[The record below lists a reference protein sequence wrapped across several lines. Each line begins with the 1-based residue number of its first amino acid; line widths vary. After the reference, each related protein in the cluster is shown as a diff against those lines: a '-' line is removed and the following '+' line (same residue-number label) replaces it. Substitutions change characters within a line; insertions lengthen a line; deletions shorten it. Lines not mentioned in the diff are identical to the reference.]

1 MKWNVSPQCR
11 HDTHASPDHDT
22 PTTMLDC
29 RQDTLVFVLLVAATH
44 AWHHLNQISLS
55 WSHQDLVPVM
65 SMSLGCLSSAN
76 CLWAFLGIIL
86 RRGFLL
92 GLHVYPAH
100 YCNKLVLCSD
110 SPIFQ
115 WSVEFTRLRNNG
127 VWGSHY
133 VISMHR
139 TVIIQLFRGKYS
151 VPFYGTFKVKI
162 KSKAN
167 VYLFC
172 IFLKDKNHEN
182 WWWLRRDTIHDFKV
196 LWVYNNT
203 Q

>member
-1 MKWNVSPQCR
+1 
-11 HDTHASPDHDT
+11 
-22 PTTMLDC
+22 
-29 RQDTLVFVLLVAATH
+29 
-44 AWHHLNQISLS
+44 
-55 WSHQDLVPVM
+55 
-65 SMSLGCLSSAN
+65 MSLGCLSSAN
-76 CLWAFLGIIL
+76 CLWAFLCIIL

-162 KSKAN
+162 KSKAK
-167 VYLFC
+167 VWYFVFFWKTK
-172 IFLKDKNHEN
+172 IMKIGGGWGETPYMILKCFGCT
-182 WWWLRRDTIHDFKV
+182 TIHNKALYKCILYIHSFKMN
-196 LWVYNNT
+196 LMDGS
-203 Q
+203 